1 MRHLINVISDNHFQ
15 LVIPMDFTALIIDI
29 SRAYKRGPY
38 GANEAM
44 QRASQAA
51 EGSLQQILL
60 DQSQTVWYAFYSARK
75 ELERERTF
83 DGKGELKTF
92 LQTLEEQSSVEDRRA
107 FAAELARKLENQD
120 DLIRP
125 AKRGRT

>member
-1 MRHLINVISDNHFQ
+1 
-15 LVIPMDFTALIIDI
+15 MDFTALIIDI
-29 SRAYKRGPY
+29 SRTFTRGPY

-60 DQSQTVWYAFYSARK
+60 DQSQSVWYTFYSARK

-83 DGKGELKTF
+83 DGKSQLKVF
-92 LQTLEEQSSVEDRRA
+92 LNTLEEQSSVEDRRA
-107 FAAELARKLENQD
+107 FAAELARKLESHD
-120 DLIRP
+120 GSTRP
-125 AKRGRT
+125 AKRGRTWTLKDLMVASDRLCRLDE